1 MAGNSIK
8 VSTDQVAAIANDI
21 DRINKD
27 LFEKLQDAKKTFD
40 NLSNIWQGE
49 AAQTSIQNFD
59 SFANKY
65 FQNYHDII
73 DSYVKFLRSHVEQG
87 YTETETQNV
96 NLADAYK
103 G

>member
-1 MAGNSIK
+1 MAGNNER
-8 VSTDQVAAIANDI
+8 VSTDQVAAIANEI
-21 DRINKD
+21 DSINHQLSDKLKD
-27 LFEKLQDAKKTFD
+27 CQQTFD
-40 NLSNIWQGE
+40 NLSGIWQGE

-59 SFANKY
+59 AFANKY
-65 FQNYHDII
+65 FQQYEDII
-73 DSYVKFLRSHVEQG
+73 DSYVKFLRTNVEQG